1 MSSYIPQICVTRTVF
16 FCILPCYA
24 EKITTNTLANL
35 KFSVLDP
42 AESCS
47 IVYKLVCILCIAFC
61 SSYKLRSECT
71 IKSRWKLVTLMW
83 VKKCNVSTHIFVPLF
98 KKMHTDCY
106 WFFCSIVFPPLYSR
120 LTGLTSWVFCSLFSV
135 FLYGSRISAKLSKR

>member
-47 IVYKLVCILCIAFC
+47 IVYKLVCILYIAFC
-61 SSYKLRSECT
+61 FSYKLRRECT
-71 IKSRWKLVTLMW
+71 IEKVDG
-83 VKKCNVSTHIFVPLF
+83 NF
-98 KKMHTDCY
+98 
-106 WFFCSIVFPPLYSR
+106 
-120 LTGLTSWVFCSLFSV
+120 
-135 FLYGSRISAKLSKR
+135 